1 MPGSSVATS
10 AHANGGTRGVFG
22 LVRSG
27 KNVLGERNI
36 AFLHGPDHK
45 ALRKSFIA
53 LFTRK
58 ALGVYVGKQ
67 DAIIQRHLQ
76 VRWRAMQ
83 ASTRTPGCPG
93 CCCCC
98 CCTSTHAAA
107 CMDTFVLKGFGS
119 LRAWTHANGTPMQAC
134 KPAVVV

>member
-1 MPGSSVATS
+1 MPHLHTLMVV
-10 AHANGGTRGVFG
+10 HAVCVG

-83 ASTRTPGCPG
+83 ASTARTRLCAQ
-93 CCCCC
+93 
-98 CCTSTHAAA
+98 AAA
-107 CMDTFVLKGFGS
+107 AAAPAHLQR
-119 LRAWTHANGTPMQAC
+119 RAWTHLYWKDLAACVHGHMRTARPCMHAC